1 MTASVDEQQN
11 VSTFCGWGRV
21 MFGQTFD
28 DPADI
33 AAKLRVE
40 APGQRDIAAYVT
52 EPHVVLS
59 YAPQQLFLDPSDM
72 LRLHLATLEEPE
84 KSSFY
89 EVRRPQHAEEAQAI
103 NDLYIKRGM
112 VPTDVDFVSAQDKS
126 SDVVFLIA
134 IDRSNRRVLGTVMGL
149 NHMKI
154 FGDATKGSSL
164 WCLAV
169 DPAAAIPGVGESLV
183 CHLAYY
189 FKQSGCEYM
198 DLSVIYDN
206 HQAKALYKK
215 LGFEKVQVFAIKTK
229 NAHNENLFMGPEVK
243 DGLNP
248 YAQLIVD
255 EARTRGIS
263 AEVLDSDEG
272 YFCLSRGGKSIT
284 CRESLSDLTSAV
296 AMSRCQDK
304 YVTHRWL
311 TKGGLKV
318 PDFRL
323 ASDAAANNGFFAQH
337 GRIVV
342 KPSTGEQGKGISVV
356 YEQDQL
362 EQAIEKARRYAD
374 RVLLESFHPGN
385 DLRVIVINTEV
396 VAAAIR
402 RPASIIGDG
411 KHAAKVLIEKQSRRR
426 SAATQ
431 GESRIPMDDDT
442 IKCLKQAG
450 YELDDVIPVGEEVT
464 VRSTANLHTGGT
476 IQDVTNELHP
486 ALADVCIKAAQ
497 FLEIPVVGL
506 DLIVE
511 SATKPEYVIIE
522 ANERPGL
529 ANHEPQPTAQRFIDI
544 LFPLSFSA
552 TEHSPA

>member
-1 MTASVDEQQN
+1 MTEAVDEQKE

-21 MFGQTFD
+21 LFGQTFD

-33 AAKLRVE
+33 AAKLQRE

-59 YAPQQLFLDPSDM
+59 FAPQQLFLDPSDM
-72 LRLHLATLEEPE
+72 LRLDLAEVDEPD

-89 EVRRPQHAEEAQAI
+89 EVRRPQHVEEAQAI
-103 NDLYIKRGM
+103 NDLYLKRGM
-112 VPTDVDFVSAQDKS
+112 VPTDVDFVAAQDES

-134 IDRSNRRVLGTVMGL
+134 IDCSTRRVLGTVMGL

-154 FGDATKGSSL
+154 FADSTKGSSL

-183 CHLAYY
+183 RHLAYY
-189 FKQSGCEYM
+189 FKVSGCEYM

-206 HQAKALYKK
+206 HQAKALYRK
-215 LGFEKVQVFAIKTK
+215 LGFRKVQVFAIKTK
-229 NAHNENLFMGPEVK
+229 NAHNENLFMGPEVE

-248 YAQLIVD
+248 YAQIIVD
-255 EARTRGIS
+255 EARARGIS

-311 TKGGLKV
+311 SKGGLKV
-318 PDFRL
+318 PDFVL
-323 ASDAAANNGFFAQH
+323 ASDMEVSQDFLAKH

-342 KPSTGEQGKGISVV
+342 KPSTGEQGKGIAIVDR
-356 YEQDQL
+356 EEQL
-362 EQAIEKARRYAD
+362 EQAVENARRYAD
-374 RVLLESFHPGN
+374 RVLLESFHAGE
-385 DLRVIVINTEV
+385 DLRVVVINAEV

-402 RPASIIGDG
+402 RPASIVGNG
-411 KHAAKVLIEKQSRRR
+411 KHTAKVLIEKQSRRR
-426 SAATQ
+426 KAATQ
-431 GESRIPMDDDT
+431 GESRIPMDEET
-442 IKCLKQAG
+442 EKCLARAG
-450 YELDDVIPVGEEVT
+450 YDIGDIIPAGEEVS

-476 IQDVTNELHP
+476 IHDVTDELHP
-486 ALADVCIKAAQ
+486 VLANVCVKAAQ
-497 FLEIPVVGL
+497 FLEIPTVGL

-511 SATKPEYVIIE
+511 SVTVPDYVIIE

-529 ANHEPQPTAQRFIDI
+529 ANHEPQPTAQRFIDL

-552 TEHSPA
+552 TESTQE